1 MTARPLRVLQLI
13 TSLAGGAGLQVVQL
27 ARHLDPARFTV
38 ELAFGPG
45 YPLDASVRELGL
57 VQHRLSWSRGLAPLA
72 LARGAADVRRL
83 LATGSYD
90 IVHTHCS
97 IAGALG
103 RPLARRAGVAR
114 VLFTVH
120 AFASRPHQPA
130 WRQRLLLA
138 AERALDAHTDHYCVS
153 TRALARAL
161 VDKRIC
167 AAERIATIPLGI
179 AVPALPDAAARQR
192 ARAALAL
199 PGGAFVLGVAG
210 RLETQ
215 KGIVHLRRAL
225 PAIHAAV
232 PAARLVVVGAGPL
245 AGTLRRAAARLG
257 VAGLTGFTGWRDDL
271 PALLPGLDLF
281 CLPSLS
287 ENFGIAVLEA
297 MAAGVPA
304 IASNIGG
311 NPELIEHGVTGL
323 LFESDSESSLLAQLE
338 CLLGSEALRTQLAT
352 NAGVRVRQD
361 FSIDAMIH
369 RYEDLY
375 RRVAANLKG
384 VRLVSAGC

>member
-153 TRALARAL
+153 TRVLARAL

-215 KGIVHLRRAL
+215 KGIVHLLRAL

-281 CLPSLS
+281 CLPSLWES
-287 ENFGIAVLEA
+287 FGYVLIEA
-297 MAAGVPA
+297 MAAGVPVV
-304 IASNIGG
+304 ASAVEGI
-311 NPELIEHGVTGL
+311 PEVLDEGRAGELVPPA
-323 LFESDSESSLLAQLE
+323 DPAVLAQRIVALARDAARRRRLRAAARARVESEYSLE
-338 CLLGSEALRTQLAT
+338 T
-352 NAGVRVRQD
+352 
-361 FSIDAMIH
+361 MIE
-369 RYEDLY
+369 RYENFYHKLF
-375 RRVAANLKG
+375 AQG
-384 VRLVSAGC
+384 V